1 MHGAR
6 IARHF
11 GQFYHGFVNIIEVGL
26 LRFRTLLRE
35 LSSKPALK
43 ERAEAETGQTSES
56 RRVFLTNRSC
66 RDNIYMITCA
76 ARTGS
81 TMLVHLLR
89 SHPEICSHGE
99 VFSPAKIAGI
109 TGIYEQER
117 RKEPD
122 FIDCLSAERD
132 RDPIK
137 FLYKIALDLQ
147 GKKAVC
153 FKLKHDELILP
164 EYKALRDEIVND
176 RDFRIIHLRRENLL
190 RRYLSHYIANHVT
203 HVTLALNGQGIPE
216 VPRVELNPREC
227 QKDFETIR
235 RREAEFAEL
244 FAQHPGF
251 LISYEEMVA
260 GDAKKI
266 RALLDF
272 MGVSPREL
280 TTTTQKLGRSNLR
293 EVIANFEELRTY
305 FAGSPYSRFF
315 EQA

>member
-1 MHGAR
+1 MGS
-6 IARHF
+6 
-11 GQFYHGFVNIIEVGL
+11 Y
-26 LRFRTLLRE
+26 
-35 LSSKPALK
+35 
-43 ERAEAETGQTSES
+43 
-56 RRVFLTNRSC
+56 

-99 VFSPAKIAGI
+99 IFSPGKITGI
-109 TGIYEQER
+109 TGTYLDKCGAR
-117 RKEPD
+117 LD
-122 FIDCLSAERD
+122 FIDRLSAERD

-147 GKKAVC
+147 GKKVVC

-164 EYKALRDEIVND
+164 EYKTLRDEIVND

-190 RRYLSHYIANHVT
+190 RRYLSHYITNRIT
-203 HVTLALNGQGIPE
+203 HVTLAVKGQMIPE
-216 VPRVELNPREC
+216 VPPITLSPHEC

-235 RREAEFAEL
+235 SREQEFVEL
-244 FAQHPGF
+244 FAPHPSF
-251 LISYEEMVA
+251 SISYEEMAA
-260 GDAKKI
+260 GDAQKM

-280 TTTTQKLGRSNLR
+280 TTTTQRLGCDDLR
-293 EVIANFEELRTY
+293 QVIANFEELRTY
-305 FAGSPYSRFF
+305 FAGSLYSKFF
-315 EQA
+315 EQE